1 MLPTATSS
9 TTASVWAP
17 PADPDQARA
26 IIARFNDRVDQA
38 CRAQPAARTWV
49 QDALHRRGARRC
61 PVRLRRL
68 SLDII
73 LRYGDALADLFAAY
87 PDDVVFTASYDIFL
101 GYQRP
106 DAPERVDL
114 VAALTGA
121 AEWTDEWG
129 TRWRHAAGGVGASTV
144 AYPLTDW
151 AQLDAFIAGMP
162 DPLLPGRL
170 DAVGPALSRFG
181 GHLYFAGMTHLLL
194 YERLHCLRGLENTL
208 EDLYQAPAPTERLLD
223 ALTEYYLGII
233 QAWGALPHVDALFM
247 SEDWGTQQALM
258 ISPAMWR
265 RFFLPRYRRLFDAA
279 HQAGL
284 DVIFHSCGNVSA
296 IVGELVDAGIDV
308 LDPLQPEAMDLAALA
323 REYGAHVAFS
333 GGLSDQTLARQTPAE
348 VTEAVRRTIDLMGS
362 ACRNAYLVG
371 PSNVLTPEIP
381 LANIEALFQACHVT

>member
-1 MLPTATSS
+1 M
-9 TTASVWAP
+9 ASDWAP
-17 PADPDQARA
+17 STDPEQARRD
-26 IIARFNDRVDQA
+26 IARFNERVDQA
-38 CRAQPAARTWV
+38 CRAQPAARAWV
-49 QDALHRRGARRC
+49 RGALHRQGARRC

-87 PDDVVFTASYDIFL
+87 PDDVVFAASYDIFL

-114 VAALTGA
+114 VAALTGP

-144 AYPLTDW
+144 AYPLNDW
-151 AQLDAFIAGMP
+151 AAVDAFLQGMP
-162 DPLLPGRL
+162 DPHLPGRL
-170 DAVGPALSRFG
+170 EAVEPTLSRFG

-208 EDLYQAPAPTERLLD
+208 EDLYQAPAQTERLLE

-233 QAWGALPHVDALFM
+233 QAWGALPNVDALFM

-265 RFFLPRYRRLFDAA
+265 RFFLERYRRLFDAA
-279 HQAGL
+279 HRAGL

-296 IVGELVDAGIDV
+296 IVGDLVDAGIDI
-308 LDPLQPEAMDLAALA
+308 LDPLQPEAMDLATLA

-348 VTEAVRRTIDLMGS
+348 VTEAVRRTIDLIGG

-381 LANIEALFQACHVT
+381 LANIEALFQACHAT